1 MEIHVLKLEKLPK
14 EEQDE
19 AELSAGCVSLERR
32 AGGNLKKWLRKI
44 LIWKKPMKC

>member
-19 AELSAGCVSLERR
+19 AGIIRWMRFLGAKSRR
-32 AGGNLKKWLRKI
+32 EFEKNG
-44 LIWKKPMKC
+44 

>member
-19 AELSAGCVSLERR
+19 AGIIRWMRFLERR

-44 LIWKKPMKC
+44 LIWKKLMKC